1 MVEEPVVAAP
11 GVPADAGLLTTPSG
25 KQYTAAQLHTRSDAT
40 TTPGGT
46 HTAAFFTSQHLADR
60 REQMQ
65 LQLRQQDAGSN
76 PPPLLQ
82 QLLGVSQQQQQTL
95 ELLMSRLQGTEQS
108 PAAAGTA
115 SNEDLWQALQATQQQ
130 VRDMRQ
136 ALQQQQQQS
145 AANLQVQQ
153 LGARSSH
160 YTSRMGGGVD
170 PIAEVSMP
178 YISSNP
184 QLQAV
189 LGAANSSSL
198 LPHSSDSGN
207 LAGAIL
213 AALDM
218 REARLV
224 RAVVAALQGSPGS
237 SNPAMAAAAA
247 AAAGGS
253 ASATDAVLPM
263 GRLESVGGVATVNA
277 AAAATAAGAA
287 AAGAAAAGVAAA
299 AGSKPKE
306 KFFPDLSSHASL
318 AELAEWYYVQSY
330 RNTGKTPQQLEVDG
344 RSDKQQWRGG
354 HRHRIQRWNEY
365 VQLLRVIEQQR
376 SAMQDERRRSSHNAH
391 CVATV
396 DEVSAARELDRQRE
410 RLGLSVCEYRQYIAP
425 EPSSKGYKKAK
436 AKEQQ
441 LLEAAG
447 GEAAAETAAAAKRAA
462 VVAAAAAED
471 ASKGAADTQAGDAAP
486 VSPPLGVVQQQEQHR
501 QTSARGQ
508 QRGRGSRGRGR
519 AH

>member
-1 MVEEPVVAAP
+1 MVEEPVDATP
-11 GVPADAGLLTTPSG
+11 GVPADAQLLTTPSG
-25 KQYTAAQLHTRSDAT
+25 KQYTAAQLHNRSDAT
-40 TTPGGT
+40 MTPGGT
-46 HTAAFFTSQHLADR
+46 HTAAFFTAQHLVDR
-60 REQMQ
+60 REQQ
-65 LQLRQQDAGSN
+65 LQLLQQDSGSN
-76 PPPLLQ
+76 RPPLLQ
-82 QLLGVSQQQQQTL
+82 QLLGVSQQHQQTM
-95 ELLMSRLQGTEQS
+95 ELLMSRLQGTEQP

-115 SNEDLWQALQATQQQ
+115 SNEALQLQELRQALQATQQQ
-130 VRDMRQ
+130 VQDLAQ
-136 ALQQQQQQS
+136 ALQQRQHQS

-153 LGARSSH
+153 LDARSSH

-189 LGAANSSSL
+189 LGAAKSSSL
-198 LPHSSDSGN
+198 LPRSSDSGN

-224 RAVVAALQGSPGS
+224 RAVVAALRGSPDS
-237 SNPAMAAAAA
+237 SNPAMVAATAAAV
-247 AAAGGS
+247 GGS

-263 GRLESVGGVATVNA
+263 GRLGSVGCVATGNA
-277 AAAATAAGAA
+277 AAPVTTAR
-287 AAGAAAAGVAAA
+287 AAAAGVAAA
-299 AGSKPKE
+299 AWSKPKE

-318 AELAEWYYVQSY
+318 SELAEWYYVQSY

-344 RSDKQQWRGG
+344 RGDKQQWRGG

-365 VQLLRVIEQQR
+365 VQLLRAIEQQR

-447 GEAAAETAAAAKRAA
+447 EGAAAD
-462 VVAAAAAED
+462 AAAAE
-471 ASKGAADTQAGDAAP
+471 GAADTHAGDDAP
-486 VSPPLGVVQQQEQHR
+486 MSPPLGVVQQQEQHR

-508 QRGRGSRGRGR
+508 QRGRGGRGRGR
-519 AH
+519 AR